1 MPQRSVARPT
11 SEVLPTA
18 ALRVPK
24 LPAGISEIE
33 VRRSAKRRSTVTARV
48 EADRIV
54 LLLPATLG
62 ARAEQEW
69 VDTMEQRI
77 ADKRARPAGSDADLA
92 ARAAQV
98 ATNYLDDVVGHQLRP
113 ASVRWV
119 TNMDHRWGSCST
131 DSGAIRVSHRLRQMP
146 EWVLDYV
153 LAHELVHLVEP
164 KHGRRF
170 KELLGNY
177 PLAERAEGYLE
188 GWSAAR

>member
-18 ALRVPK
+18 ALRVPQ

-33 VRRSAKRRSTVTARV
+33 IRRSAKRRSTVTARV

-69 VDTMEQRI
+69 VDTMVQRI

-177 PLAERAEGYLE
+177 PLTERAEGYLE

>member
-1 MPQRSVARPT
+1 M
-11 SEVLPTA
+11 
-18 ALRVPK
+18 
-24 LPAGISEIE
+24 
-33 VRRSAKRRSTVTARV
+33 
-48 EADRIV
+48 

-69 VDTMEQRI
+69 VDTMVQRI

-177 PLAERAEGYLE
+177 PLTERAEGYLE

>member
-1 MPQRSVARPT
+1 M
-11 SEVLPTA
+11 
-18 ALRVPK
+18 
-24 LPAGISEIE
+24 
-33 VRRSAKRRSTVTARV
+33 VR
-48 EADRIV
+48 
-54 LLLPATLG
+54 
-62 ARAEQEW
+62 
-69 VDTMEQRI
+69 RI